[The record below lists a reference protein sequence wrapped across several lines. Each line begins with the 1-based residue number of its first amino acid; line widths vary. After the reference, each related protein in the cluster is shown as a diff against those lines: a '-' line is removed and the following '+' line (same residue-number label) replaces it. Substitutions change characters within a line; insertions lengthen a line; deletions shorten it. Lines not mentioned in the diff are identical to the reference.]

1 MEFFARG
8 LCFSISNCVVFLAFR
23 CGGLSARVHQ
33 PFFSNLEFFSSP
45 PKPFTLS
52 SYAEGIARQFAE
64 QRISDRS
71 PRPVFV
77 SARVLKFV
85 DQEAVE
91 SDGEASVSDCSDVE
105 ESMSASSSPKASF
118 DASP

>member
-1 MEFFARG
+1 MFYYFWW
-8 LCFSISNCVVFLAFR
+8 CWSFL
-23 CGGLSARVHQ
+23 LSDAEDWDARVHR
-33 PFFSNLEFFSSP
+33 PFFSNPEFFPSP
-45 PKPFTLS
+45 PKPFTLP

-64 QRISDRS
+64 QRISDPP

-77 SARVLKFV
+77 SARVLEFV

-105 ESMSASSSPKASF
+105 ESMSASSSPTASF